1 MGKDVQTAKDPAMAR
16 LILFATLLAGLAL
29 AAMAVVAALRSFSDA
44 EAAPGPTQ
52 GLPEPLRMIAFIF
65 LFLLTTGVSTGLLG
79 AG

>member
-1 MGKDVQTAKDPAMAR
+1 MAR

-29 AAMAVVAALRSFSDA
+29 AAAALIAALRGLSDERSA
-44 EAAPGPTQ
+44 TDAT
-52 GLPEPLRMIAFIF
+52 GLPPPLRMVAFVF